1 MVEVLHAVK
10 YLDIEVLPDKRKEGG
25 GEVDLALPVQRH
37 VHPDQLLV
45 GQPGRK
51 KNIFGAQREA
61 AKKEPPLVARPLGG
75 MEEEGGGDK
84 CN

>member
-1 MVEVLHAVK
+1 MLHAVK
-10 YLDIEVLPDKRKEGG
+10 YLDIEVLPDKREEGG

-51 KNIFGAQREA
+51 KKYFWGAKGSC
-61 AKKEPPLVARPLGG
+61 KKRASTSG
-75 MEEEGGGDK
+75 
-84 CN
+84 